1 MSIALSNGMSP
12 VLAIISRDLLGVHSK
27 VKDIE
32 KGFGRWA
39 LAAGG
44 AAGVIG
50 GVAMFGALA
59 KLAQKGSEVNHQ
71 LELMKIQGAGAAE
84 IQQAS
89 AAAMAVS
96 GKVLTTTYAENLKH
110 LRELKYA
117 FGDMPDAMRYLET
130 VSKSNAILNAMNG
143 GKGAGGRDQV
153 WELVK
158 SLEQKGL
165 TAKPEE
171 FQSYVDQMT
180 KAVVASGGK
189 VTPAAFF
196 AAFKYGRTAML
207 GWDETFI
214 SQYLPRLIQSMST
227 GNGGGGGSGGP
238 GNALMSAFAKV
249 VQGQMPKKA
258 AEMFA
263 EYGLAQ
269 VSHIKGSSQS
279 TVGAVKDA
287 ETFMHNPYEWVQSTL
302 IPALA
307 AKGVNTPEKIIDVIS
322 KMFPVRTASQIV
334 TEMALQG
341 RAILGDHSPFEK
353 DAKLQR
359 AAFDQRMSYDE
370 LIKGDYDTVMKSFHA
385 QWEHLQQVVGAP
397 LTEPGGPLVSAMA
410 HITSLMN
417 SMAQFAGAHPEGVKI
432 AIDAI
437 AALATSLVVVGLAAL
452 AAAIAPLVGAGA
464 VLVAIAAGLAAL
476 AALNWDKILKFVDLI
491 KRLLQFAGIIAAT
504 PQEKAALKQGAIEDS
519 DSLHSSLR
527 KKFGD
532 PKDYGLGWLQ
542 RWITPPDGTGNSTES
557 GAPASSPYI
566 PPPRPQSYNP
576 PPSNNGGTVHVAMAN
591 VNLDGRKVGEAQVR
605 FLLGQGSGP
614 AQGAPY
620 HDSTRSTQ
628 PLDFALTG

>member
-1 MSIALSNGMSP
+1 MSIALSNGMSS

-27 VKDIE
+27 VSDIE
-32 KGFGRWA
+32 KSFGRWA

-50 GVAMFGALA
+50 GAAIFGALA

-71 LELMKIQGAGAAE
+71 LELMKIQGAGVGE
-84 IQQAS
+84 IQAAS

-96 GKVLTTTYAENLKH
+96 GKVLTTTYSENLKH

-130 VSKSNAILNAMNG
+130 VSKANAVLNAMNG
-143 GKGAGGRDQV
+143 GHGAGGRDQV

-171 FQSYVDQMT
+171 FQHYVDQMT

-214 SQYLPRLIQSMST
+214 TQYLPRLIQSMST

-269 VSHIKGSSQS
+269 VSPIKGSAQS
-279 TVGAVKDA
+279 KVGDVKGKDL
-287 ETFMHNPYEWVQSTL
+287 FLHNPYEWVQTVL
-302 IPALA
+302 MPALRT
-307 AKGVNTPEKIIDVIS
+307 KGVTEPEQIIDVIS

-341 RAILGDHSPFEK
+341 RSILGDLSPFEK

-359 AAFDQRMSYDE
+359 EAFDQRMSYDE
-370 LIKGDYDTVMKSFHA
+370 LIKQDYDTVMRSFHA
-385 QWEHLQQVVGAP
+385 QWKNLQEVVGAP
-397 LTEPGGPLVSAMA
+397 LTEPGGPVVQAMS

-432 AIDAI
+432 VIDAL
-437 AALATSLVVVGLAAL
+437 AALATSLVVAGLVALGAAIVGL
-452 AAAIAPLVGAGA
+452 VGVGG
-464 VLVAIAAGLAAL
+464 VLVAVAAGLAAL
-476 AALNWDKILKFVDLI
+476 AALNWDGLKKWWNAPWMSGSGETPAEGGKALPNDSP
-491 KRLLQFAGIIAAT
+491 GGAAFDR
-504 PQEKAALKQGAIEDS
+504 P
-519 DSLHSSLR
+519 
-527 KKFGD
+527 
-532 PKDYGLGWLQ
+532 LG
-542 RWITPPDGTGNSTES
+542 
-557 GAPASSPYI
+557 PY
-566 PPPRPQSYNP
+566 RRRTSYNDDTG
-576 PPSNNGGTVHVAMAN
+576 SQRTIQLSSVIN
-591 VNLDGRKVGEAQVR
+591 VDGRRLAEVVTQHQVR
-605 FLLGQGSGP
+605 EGSGP
-614 AQGAPY
+614 AHGAPY
-620 HDSTRSTQ
+620 HDPTRSTD
-628 PLDFALTG
+628 PIDLVLVG